1 MASDL
6 RRAKLSAPIPPRA
19 SSSTRLIQSH
29 VPMVEYLKGSNP
41 VIKLQQAARDGREDV
56 VRAWLERL
64 PRRFGSNIEV
74 LNQRDEEGYTALHYA
89 ARFNRL
95 TIMQMLVVSGADPTV
110 LSGDRQTALH
120 LAAKHLPRYQTEAT
134 DTLANPRFASSR
146 AVIEYLV
153 HTCQSDV
160 NVRDSYGLTPLHI
173 ACARGNLA
181 AVEVLLES
189 ANIDVNLPDN
199 KGDSPLHEACVSG
212 SVPIIQRLLQSPHI
226 NILAQ
231 DNEKMTPLHIACR
244 EGHVEVVKTIFQ
256 YGTERIAELVKAVD
270 NELNTPFHL
279 ACESGEPEVV
289 QMLLSHG
296 ADVGAKRINDKSPM
310 HLAAEGGYV
319 EVAKILFEAGGEST
333 LRAIDDHLCTPL
345 HDAAK
350 NNHVEMIEFLL
361 SRGANVNGRDDD
373 SYTPLLTAASL
384 GEVEAFRALMEDPHV
399 QLDAMDKKG
408 KSAVFLAAEEG
419 HVDILECLLSHPIGA
434 KLCSTADAAQNTPL
448 HIAAG
453 EGKLGVVSILLRV
466 GVQVDARNEV
476 NKTPIHLAAENGHA
490 AVVARLIEH
499 DPDTAKDEDEDS
511 NTPLHCACSHGHLSV
526 AKVLLEANT
535 RLDAR
540 NASLWTPVDCASA
553 GGWAAIVELLA
564 DAQAD
569 VCTTDKPN
577 KVTPLHLACREGNV
591 QVVEVL
597 MQNGASV
604 AALDQDGLNCLE
616 VAIENGQTDVAMTII
631 KSNQWDQALRN
642 SCGSETPLRK
652 MIQKM
657 PDVAEEVLN
666 RCMHSNASRDGPISV
681 NSPEYRVEF
690 VYEFLDDYRDS
701 PSLWDRLRGRSHDA
715 VNFKSQRSNDEDN
728 ASIIS
733 VDMMKDPG
741 YSTTWGPIGFSRLHH
756 PIHLMTHSG
765 AVKLLAH
772 PVVVTLVNLKWKRFA
787 CYMFVINIV
796 MYMSFLALLTSY
808 ALTLP
813 KPARHMCSS
822 LEICNGTLPDKTVT
836 ECGELCNISCI
847 GSIDPKACEDH
858 CGSKCHF
865 VHGAAVVIIIVATV
879 LLLIKFFQLFS
890 LRFIRYFKDLSSF
903 IAPVLY
909 LGAIIFSCTFNTPC
923 LCIPDWQWQ
932 IGVITIFAGWIS
944 LLFYLRRLPVVG
956 IYVVL
961 FFNICRNSLKVLCV
975 LATLVVGCGLAL
987 NMLFYNDQH
996 VGRVPYPD
1004 PYRSMSTVMSH
1015 LQSEFGHMVLFKEDG
1030 THVDDI
1036 QYKYMTFIVWIF
1048 VWIFISILMPNM
1060 MVGVAVAD
1068 IKGQAHVAALQKL
1081 ALKVEWVLSIEE
1093 LLPMKLRRRM
1103 IVGKRV
1109 IQPYKPR
1116 TLLGNLKKLVWRD
1129 NLPEGVKMQ
1138 SSSSVSLFQDIQQH
1152 NKQLA
1157 DDVVEMKR
1165 KLNEFT
1171 QALIEVVQRQGQ
1183 RIPFTTT
1190 AL

>member
-6 RRAKLSAPIPPRA
+6 RRVKLSAPLPPRA

-231 DNEKMTPLHIACR
+231 DNEKMTPLHVACR

-350 NNHVEMIEFLL
+350 NNHVEMIEFLQ

-399 QLDAMDKKG
+399 QLDAVDKKG

-448 HIAAG
+448 HIAAR
-453 EGKLGVVSILLRV
+453 EGKLDVVSILLRI

-526 AKVLLEANT
+526 AKVLLEANA

-604 AALDQDGLNCLE
+604 ATLDQDGLNCLE

-666 RCMHSNASRDGPISV
+666 RCMHSNASKDGPISV

-715 VNFKSQRSNDEDN
+715 VHFESQRSNEEDN

-733 VDMMKDPG
+733 VDIRKDPG

-847 GSIDPKACEDH
+847 GSIDPKGCEDN

-865 VHGAAVVIIIVATV
+865 VHGAAVVIIIVASV

-944 LLFYLRRLPVVG
+944 VLFYLR
-956 IYVVL
+956 
-961 FFNICRNSLKVLCV
+961 
-975 LATLVVGCGLAL
+975 A
-987 NMLFYNDQH
+987 H

-1015 LQSEFGHMVLFKEDG
+1015 LQSEFGYMVLFKEDG

-1048 VWIFISILMPNM
+1048 VLIFISILMPNM
-1060 MVGVAVAD
+1060 MVGVAVED

-1081 ALKVEWVLSIEE
+1081 ALKVEWVLSVEE

-1109 IQPYKPR
+1109 IQPNKPR

-1129 NLPEGVKMQ
+1129 NLPEGVEMQ
-1138 SSSSVSLFQDIQQH
+1138 SSASVSLFQDIQQH

-1157 DDVVEMKR
+1157 DDVVEMKK

-1171 QALIEVVQRQGQ
+1171 QVLIEVVQRQGQ
-1183 RIPFTTT
+1183 RIPFTHTTT